1 MSSLKLKHSGGNSVS
16 LNPPT
21 SAPTSSEVA
30 FKLPNADGSA
40 NQVLKTDG
48 SGNLSFGAGGL
59 FSSYAIISD
68 TKASNVNGGTFTAGA
83 WQTRDLQTEN
93 ADPDNIVSISSNQ
106 FTLQAGSYLIK
117 FQSTG
122 FKVDRHITRL
132 RDITNSANK
141 GYGISA
147 LANVSSDS
155 TTTSAGMAKVTISGA
170 TVYEIQHACQ
180 TTKSTNG
187 MGNNTYIDT
196 SGSYTDNTEPNSV
209 YTIVEIYKEA

>member
-1 MSSLKLKHSGGNSVS
+1 MSRLITNSIRS
-16 LNPPT
+16 T
-21 SAPTSSEVA
+21 SAS
-30 FKLPNADGSA
+30 ADA
-40 NQVLKTDG
+40 ITLDG
-48 SGNLSFGAGGL
+48 SGNATFPANITCSGTATGFGGGK
-59 FSSYAIISD
+59 FASYAIISD
-68 TKASNVNGGTFTAGA
+68 TKASNTNGGTFTNGA
-83 WQTRDLQTEN
+83 WRTRDLQTEN
-93 ADPDNIVSISSNQ
+93 ADADGIVSISSNQ

-180 TTKSTNG
+180 TTKSANG
-187 MGNNTYIDT
+187 MGTFNYIDT
-196 SGSYTDNTEPNSV
+196 SGSYTDNTEPSSV
-209 YTIVEIYKEA
+209 FTIVEIYKES

>member
-1 MSSLKLKHSGGNSVS
+1 MSRLITNSIRS
-16 LNPPT
+16 T
-21 SAPTSSEVA
+21 SAS
-30 FKLPNADGSA
+30 ADA
-40 NQVLKTDG
+40 ITFDG
-48 SGNLSFGAGGL
+48 SGNATFPANITCSGTATGFGGGK
-59 FSSYAIISD
+59 FASYAIISD
-68 TKASNVNGGTFTAGA
+68 TKASNTNGGTFTNGA
-83 WQTRDLQTEN
+83 WRTRDLQTEN
-93 ADPDNIVSISSNQ
+93 ADADGIVSISSNQ

-180 TTKSTNG
+180 TTKSANG
-187 MGNNTYIDT
+187 MGTFNYIDT
-196 SGSYTDNTEPNSV
+196 SGSYSDNTEPSSV
-209 YTIVEIYKEA
+209 FTIVEIYKES

>member
-1 MSSLKLKHSGGNSVS
+1 MSRLITNSIRS
-16 LNPPT
+16 N
-21 SAPTSSEVA
+21 SAS
-30 FKLPNADGSA
+30 ADA
-40 NQVLKTDG
+40 ITFDG
-48 SGNLSFGAGGL
+48 SGNATFPANITCSGTATGFGGGK
-59 FSSYAIISD
+59 FASYAIISD
-68 TKASNVNGGTFTAGA
+68 TKASNTNGGTFTNGA
-83 WQTRDLQTEN
+83 WRTRDLQTEN
-93 ADPDNIVSISSNQ
+93 ADADGIVSISSNQ

-180 TTKSTNG
+180 TTKSANG
-187 MGNNTYIDT
+187 MGTFNYIDT
-196 SGSYTDNTEPNSV
+196 SGSYTDNTEPSSV
-209 YTIVEIYKEA
+209 FTIVEIYKES

>member
-1 MSSLKLKHSGGNSVS
+1 MSRLITNSIRS
-16 LNPPT
+16 T
-21 SAPTSSEVA
+21 SAS
-30 FKLPNADGSA
+30 ADA
-40 NQVLKTDG
+40 ITFDG
-48 SGNLSFGAGGL
+48 SGNATFPANITCSGTATGFGGGK
-59 FSSYAIISD
+59 FASYAIISD

-122 FKVDRHITRL
+122 YHVHRHITKL

-196 SGSYTDNTEPNSV
+196 SGSYTDNTEPSSV
-209 YTIVEIYKEA
+209 FTIVEIYKES